1 MVAAAIAFVGWF
13 SGADKRGGRV
23 TVQIVFNSS
32 VSGLSRG
39 AQVLFNGLK
48 VGEVTTIDL
57 MPNDPSQVFALIDV
71 DRRTPL
77 KTNTGARLEYT
88 GLTGVASIA
97 LAGGTANASDL
108 VGVDGRPP
116 IINAER
122 SDFQNILETL
132 QSLSG
137 KAQTTLDHIDQLVSA
152 NSSSLTQTV
161 KNVETF
167 SKALSDNAGG
177 VQDFLAGIA
186 DLGKS
191 IKPLAA
197 NLEKLTNDLDARVTA
212 VDPEAVKSFVSNAQ
226 ELAAKLNK
234 SADKVDTVLTS
245 LNGFLSTTDSKGVF
259 GEVAEAAKSIRK
271 LADNLDQRTKDIS
284 AGISKFTGAG
294 LRQYEALA
302 ADGRKTLD
310 ELNRTLRSF
319 EKNPQQLIF
328 GSKPALPEYSGR

>member
-1 MVAAAIAFVGWF
+1 M
-13 SGADKRGGRV
+13 
-23 TVQIVFNSS
+23 
-32 VSGLSRG
+32 
-39 AQVLFNGLK
+39 
-48 VGEVTTIDL
+48 
-57 MPNDPSQVFALIDV
+57 
-71 DRRTPL
+71 
-77 KTNTGARLEYT
+77 
-88 GLTGVASIA
+88 
-97 LAGGTANASDL
+97 
-108 VGVDGRPP
+108 
-116 IINAER
+116 
-122 SDFQNILETL
+122 
-132 QSLSG
+132 
-137 KAQTTLDHIDQLVSA
+137 
-152 NSSSLTQTV
+152 
-161 KNVETF
+161 
-167 SKALSDNAGG
+167 
-177 VQDFLAGIA
+177 
-186 DLGKS
+186 
-191 IKPLAA
+191 
-197 NLEKLTNDLDARVTA
+197 
-212 VDPEAVKSFVSNAQ
+212 KSFVSNAQ